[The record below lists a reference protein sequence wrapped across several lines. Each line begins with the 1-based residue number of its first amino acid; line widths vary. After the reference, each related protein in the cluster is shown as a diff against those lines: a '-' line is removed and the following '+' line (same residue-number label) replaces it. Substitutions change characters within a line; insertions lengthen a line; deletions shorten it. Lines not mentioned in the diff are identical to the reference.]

1 MKAVRSLAPAD
12 VVVQGDILLGDVS
25 KQVHHILL
33 LLLKRP
39 CAGKRFLYVR
49 P

>member
-33 LLLKRP
+33 LLKRP